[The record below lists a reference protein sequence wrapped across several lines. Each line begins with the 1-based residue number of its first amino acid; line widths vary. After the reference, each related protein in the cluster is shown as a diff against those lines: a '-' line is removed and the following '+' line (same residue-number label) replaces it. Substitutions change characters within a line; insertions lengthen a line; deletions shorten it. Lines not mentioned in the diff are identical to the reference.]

1 MIAWQNGSMLS
12 SVKTVDL
19 AKVAQID
26 KSDMFASFW
35 KSLSLFQEKEMI
47 LTFLHFPQ
55 TADDILCQKK
65 TEIIIS
71 DSVSDE
77 DKQF

>member
-1 MIAWQNGSMLS
+1 MLS

-35 KSLSLFQEKEMI
+35 KSLNLSQEKEMI

-55 TADDILCQKK
+55 TADDIRCQKK

-71 DSVSDE
+71 DSVSDVRQTILISI
-77 DKQF
+77 KL